1 LKWFSFLEIIMNKFD
16 ALKQFQSWPREWQE
30 LCGEYWAER
39 EESFTLPSATQ
50 DQPKAAAKVAV
61 QHPSRNG
68 MRYTRDEL
76 TEVDSHLVEGRGPSE
91 VASIMN
97 RKYPR
102 QRTLDAWEKM
112 ANRIKK
118 AGLQEM
124 LNKAVDWEAK

>member
-1 LKWFSFLEIIMNKFD
+1 MNKFD

-30 LCGEYWAER
+30 LCGEYWAEL
-39 EESFTLPSATQ
+39 EESFDFPTFGEKLQ
-50 DQPKAAAKVAV
+50 NQPKAARKVAV

-68 MRYTRDEL
+68 MRYTKEEL
-76 TEVDSHLVEGRGPSE
+76 IEVDSHMVEGRGSSE
-91 VASIMN
+91 VAGIMF

-102 QRTLDAWEKM
+102 QRTFDAWEKM

-124 LNKAVDWEAK
+124 LDKAVDLEAR

>member
-1 LKWFSFLEIIMNKFD
+1 VNKFD

-30 LCGEYWAER
+30 LCSEYWVEAGDPVTGIASPMPNEP
-39 EESFTLPSATQ
+39 FPF
-50 DQPKAAAKVAV
+50 DQSKAAPKVV
-61 QHPSRNG
+61 VNHPVRNG

-76 TEVDSHLVEGRGPSE
+76 IEVDSHLVEGRGPSE

-124 LNKAVDWEAK
+124 LDKAVDWESK

>member
-1 LKWFSFLEIIMNKFD
+1 
-16 ALKQFQSWPREWQE
+16 
-30 LCGEYWAER
+30 
-39 EESFTLPSATQ
+39 
-50 DQPKAAAKVAV
+50 
-61 QHPSRNG
+61 

-124 LNKAVDWEAK
+124 LDKAVDWEAK

>member
-1 LKWFSFLEIIMNKFD
+1 
-16 ALKQFQSWPREWQE
+16 AP
-30 LCGEYWAER
+30 
-39 EESFTLPSATQ
+39 
-50 DQPKAAAKVAV
+50 KVAV

-76 TEVDSHLVEGRGPSE
+76 TEVDSHMVEGRGPSE
-91 VASIMN
+91 VASIMT

-124 LNKAVDWEAK
+124 LDKAVDWECK

>member
-1 LKWFSFLEIIMNKFD
+1 MNKFE
-16 ALKQFQSWPREWQE
+16 ALRIFQSWPREWQE
-30 LCGEYWAER
+30 LCGEYWAEC
-39 EESFTLPSATQ
+39 EESFTVPSPT
-50 DQPKAAAKVAV
+50 AKVAV
-61 QHPSRNG
+61 KVAVHHPSRNG

-97 RKYPR
+97 RKYPG

-124 LNKAVDWEAK
+124 LNKAVDWESK